1 MTLKCVAQQ
10 ALLIPQQVYSVTL
23 GLKAQPSLPGQLRS
37 KWEGAMIKLSGLS
50 VSYTQHTSLTVLY
63 VNCYQL
69 VTRNSN
75 NSVWFSLQQRVHNPA
90 CTN

>member
-10 ALLIPQQVYSVTL
+10 ALLIPQQVYLVTL
-23 GLKAQPSLPGQLRS
+23 CLKATITTRAAS
-37 KWEGAMIKLSGLS
+37 KWGGAMIKLSGLS
-50 VSYTQHTSLTVLY
+50 VSYTQRTSLTVLY

-75 NSVWFSLQQRVHNPA
+75 NSV
-90 CTN
+90 